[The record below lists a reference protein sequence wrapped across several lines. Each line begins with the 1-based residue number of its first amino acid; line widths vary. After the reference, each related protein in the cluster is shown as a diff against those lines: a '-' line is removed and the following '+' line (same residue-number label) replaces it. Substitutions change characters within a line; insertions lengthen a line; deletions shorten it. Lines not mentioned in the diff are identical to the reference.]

1 MARKLNQ
8 NPSSDPRRTYSASLY
23 FIFLNWIPFFKI
35 LVLAFLVF
43 FRIIL
48 SLGQV
53 LAHLTCCSSFL
64 ISLPPEIQDPQALAH
79 LEGLNFYLSLY
90 EQDPEWVAFIQQELN
105 HNTPLEDIPGRLRLF
120 LMEERTS
127 SMRLDLIQE
136 FISQYA
142 RNEAVLP
149 VEPYQLDQAVRSYL
163 DFRRGTDDFS
173 ILQAAY
179 QDLRENEGGSAFF
192 FRSRFAQP
200 WYPGIPKRRK
210 DVDRGGTEDAVGRNF
225 PQPSSARKSW
235 ARARLADICSLWS
248 GEGGQLNRSGKE
260 YSPNMLSMVQESLRQ
275 KGQKKILNNSSIS

>member
-179 QDLRENEGGSAFF
+179 QDLRENEGRSAFF
-192 FRSRFAQP
+192 SEVVSHNRDTLEFQSAERTWIEVERRMRWEGISRSRAQLERAEHEHALLIFAL
-200 WYPGIPKRRK
+200 Y
-210 DVDRGGTEDAVGRNF
+210 DRERGDN
-225 PQPSSARKSW
+225 
-235 ARARLADICSLWS
+235 
-248 GEGGQLNRSGKE
+248 
-260 YSPNMLSMVQESLRQ
+260 
-275 KGQKKILNNSSIS
+275 